1 MKTHVLDAT
10 LSWSAWKNLAEGPHP
25 VVFSEEVWERVEQSY
40 SFVQKL
46 AQSPDRAYY
55 GINTGFGALY
65 NVSIGPSDLAQLQL
79 NLIRSHACGTGQ
91 PVEAPLVRLMLLTKA
106 LSLSYGHSGV
116 ARTTVERLL
125 ALYEADCLPVVYE
138 RGSLGASGD
147 LAPLSHLC
155 LPLVGEGEV
164 VYRGKRMPAAD
175 AMTALGFKP
184 LVLGPK
190 EGLALINGT
199 QFMLAHAVWLVVQGY
214 TLGYWADVCA
224 ALSLDAFDGRIE
236 PFDPRV
242 HLARPQPGQAVV
254 AERVREWLAGSPGPT
269 RPKTHVQDPYSF
281 RCVPQV
287 HGASWDALGHL
298 ARTVSYELHSATDN
312 PMVFADDEEVISA
325 GNFHGQPLALAMDFA
340 AMALAE
346 YGSISERRLYQMV
359 NGKRGLPAFLTPN
372 PGLHSGLMIVQYA
385 AAAVV
390 SLNKQL
396 CTPASVDSIE
406 SSASQEDHVSMGAN
420 AAVQAVQV
428 LNNVWDVLGME
439 WLAACQALELR
450 GTPTSELL
458 QNLLDAFR
466 TAVPFLNEDRIQAP
480 DMADATA
487 FLKRIPVDDERCFPA
502 LQQ

>member
-1 MKTHVLDAT
+1 
-10 LSWSAWKNLAEGPHP
+10 
-25 VVFSEEVWERVEQSY
+25 
-40 SFVQKL
+40 
-46 AQSPDRAYY
+46 
-55 GINTGFGALY
+55 
-65 NVSIGPSDLAQLQL
+65 
-79 NLIRSHACGTGQ
+79 
-91 PVEAPLVRLMLLTKA
+91 
-106 LSLSYGHSGV
+106 
-116 ARTTVERLL
+116 
-125 ALYEADCLPVVYE
+125 
-138 RGSLGASGD
+138 
-147 LAPLSHLC
+147 
-155 LPLVGEGEV
+155 
-164 VYRGKRMPAAD
+164 
-175 AMTALGFKP
+175 
-184 LVLGPK
+184 
-190 EGLALINGT
+190 
-199 QFMLAHAVWLVVQGY
+199 
-214 TLGYWADVCA
+214 
-224 ALSLDAFDGRIE
+224 
-236 PFDPRV
+236 
-242 HLARPQPGQAVV
+242 
-254 AERVREWLAGSPGPT
+254 
-269 RPKTHVQDPYSF
+269 
-281 RCVPQV
+281 
-287 HGASWDALGHL
+287 
-298 ARTVSYELHSATDN
+298 
-312 PMVFADDEEVISA
+312 MVFADDEEVISA

-480 DMADATA
+480 DMAEATA